1 VKALVVGAGIG
12 GLSAAIGL
20 RRRGIEAVVFE
31 RATELKEIGAGIA
44 IAANAMKALDWL
56 GLADAVRKIGAPPK
70 FYEIRSWRGEMLSR
84 VSMSELGERVGAE
97 SVAAHRA
104 DLQAALLKALEEAG
118 GGVKLGARC
127 VGFEQKEGSVAV
139 FLADGREEYGDL
151 LVGADGLRS
160 TVRAQLLDDGPPRYA
175 GYTAWRAV
183 VGEEPGLVP
192 ERISIESWG
201 KGMRFLCARIGRGM
215 VYWAAAKNSPEGEG
229 DRLGGGA
236 KDALLEDFRGWHTP
250 VEALIWAT
258 DEDAIL
264 YTDIY
269 DREPT
274 RRWGEGQVTLLGDA
288 AHPMTPDLG
297 QGACQAIEDA
307 VVLAR
312 CFDEEKAD
320 VASAL
325 RLYEARRIGRTVA
338 FVRRSRRLGRLAQVE
353 NPLLCRLRDAFLK
366 TTPNQMVLRQTAEF
380 LTYEV

>member
-1 VKALVVGAGIG
+1 VKALIVGAGIG
-12 GLSAAIGL
+12 GLSAAIAL

-31 RATELKEIGAGIA
+31 RATELKDIGAGIA
-44 IAANAMKALDWL
+44 IAANAMKALAWL
-56 GLADAVRKIGAPPK
+56 GLADVVRKIGAQPR
-70 FYEIRSWRGEMLSR
+70 FYEIRSWRGEVLSR
-84 VSMSELGERVGAE
+84 VPMSELGERVGAD
-97 SVAAHRA
+97 SIAAHRA
-104 DLQAALLKALEEAG
+104 DLQAALLKALEEAEG
-118 GGVKLGARC
+118 EVKLGARY
-127 VGFEQKEGSVAV
+127 VGFEQNGGNVAV
-139 FLADGREEYGDL
+139 FLADGRQEYGDL

-160 TVRAQLLDDGPPRYA
+160 TVREQLLGDGSPRYA

-183 VGEEPGLVP
+183 VGEEPDLVP
-192 ERISIESWG
+192 EGIGIESWG
-201 KGMRFLCARIGRGM
+201 KGLRFLCARIGRGM

-236 KDALLEDFRGWHTP
+236 KDALLEDFRCWHAP
-250 VEALIWAT
+250 VEALIRAT

-269 DREPT
+269 DREPA

-307 VVLAR
+307 VVLAT
-312 CFDEEKAD
+312 CLDDEEAD

-325 RLYEARRIGRTVA
+325 RLYEARRIGRTAV
-338 FVRRSRRLGRLAQVE
+338 FVRRSRRLGWLAQLE

-366 TTPNQMVLRQTAEF
+366 ITPNQMMLKQTAEF
-380 LTYEV
+380 LTYDV